1 MSPVVRGSRALLVVT
16 VIVSVLMSAC
26 LGGRRG
32 TPAAPPAGEGA
43 LPTDSAAAVD
53 TTVSDSARQ
62 VTVQRTDSLR
72 ADSVRADSLARAA
85 ADTIPRGDSA
95 RTVPVPASAPKKATA
110 RECLLDFSES
120 PPESRLVTN
129 LMGDSTRTTF
139 IGGGLVARCQ
149 GDPQFVSADSAEHY
163 ENVGMLILFGN
174 VVFEE
179 PGKMRVTA
187 PTASYFV
194 LEEKLVASGGVVATD
209 LPSGSRFSG
218 PTIEYFRA
226 GRTRPV
232 ARLYAPMRPSLRLVE
247 KDSAGNERP
256 PVDIT
261 ANQMEDVGDTLLVAW
276 GDVVIN
282 RERIL
287 AQGDSA
293 SFNKLSER
301 ARLIRSAFVTS
312 RDTAQPFRLVGDT
325 IDMFSKDRVL
335 ERVVSLHR
343 AQATSRDVAM
353 RAERVEMHLDSQRVD
368 RAWAY
373 GAGRSYATT
382 NTQELE
388 ADSIAIRMPAQVLR
402 EVHAVGAARAL
413 GTPDST
419 RIRNAEKDVLAGD
432 TILAEFD
439 TLTTPP
445 DTSPKSVLRQ
455 VTATVGASSRSQ
467 VPSQRGPDFPPAI
480 NYVRG
485 FRILVEFLDGAM
497 HTVTVD
503 SQAVGLYLEP
513 VPDSTAD
520 TTRRVRPDSVPP
532 DTAALAVGAAG
543 VQRAPLVA
551 QRPTAPLTWSVRR
564 PTSPVDLPRHPGSS
578 TWARPSLTAAHDR
591 PLLP

>member
-1 MSPVVRGSRALLVVT
+1 
-16 VIVSVLMSAC
+16 MSAC

-43 LPTDSAAAVD
+43 APADSAAAAD
-53 TTVSDSARQ
+53 TTVPDSAAQ
-62 VTVQRTDSLR
+62 VAAAR
-72 ADSVRADSLARAA
+72 ADSVRADSVRADSVARAA
-85 ADTIPRGDSA
+85 ADTVTRGDSA
-95 RTVPVPASAPKKATA
+95 RTVPVPAAPKKPTT
-110 RECLLDFSES
+110 RDCLLDFSES

-149 GDPQFVSADSAEHY
+149 GDPQYVSADSAEHY

-194 LEEKLVASGGVVATD
+194 LEEKLVASGGVIATD
-209 LPSGSRFSG
+209 VPTGSRFSG

-226 GRTRPV
+226 GRVRPV

-293 SFNKLSER
+293 SFNKLTER

-325 IDMFSKDRVL
+325 IDLFSANRVL
-335 ERVVSLHR
+335 ERVVSMHR

-353 RAERVEMHLDSQRVD
+353 RAERVEMHLDSQQVD

-373 GAGRSYATT
+373 GEGRSYATT
-382 NTQELE
+382 STQELE

-413 GTPDST
+413 GTPDTT
-419 RIRNAEKDVLAGD
+419 RIRNPEQDVLAGD

-455 VTATVGASSRSQ
+455 VTATIGASSRYQ

-485 FRILVEFLDGAM
+485 FRILVEFKDGEM
-497 HTVTVD
+497 QTVTVD

-520 TTRRVRPDSVPP
+520 TARRVRPDSVRPDSTPP
-532 DTAALAVGAAG
+532 DTAMTLGAVRGRSARLVA
-543 VQRAPLVA
+543 RHPSAPLA
-551 QRPTAPLTWSVRR
+551 WAMRR
-564 PTSPVDLPRHPGSS
+564 SASPVDLPRHPGSS
-578 TWARPSLTAAHDR
+578 SWARPSMIAAHDR
-591 PLLP
+591 PPLP